1 LVEKLN
7 FGLTGVVPT
16 GVQVIDLD
24 ETEDVFKHNGLVPE
38 GAEVI
43 DVESFEEKFL
53 AEFEAEQALP
63 ANPARA
69 TTSMRN
75 LPVTFPWV
83 TLENIKIRDSALKA
97 GKTVELTNGH
107 FLQLTKILKNS
118 VTKEIKLRGWL
129 LKRTRNIGGLLEQK
143 LNELCYVHEVLMDDS
158 RPMLEQSVHEVGFE
172 DVVET
177 RLVIRTN
184 WPFPAHRAIFE
195 SISDDMKANKKHAEK
210 HDRLVVRWKYITYYE
225 NAQEQAKTPVYQG
238 NTHKWELSPINE
250 DKCSSPEHHLSPDIQ
265 RLQWRGDTLPGGAH
279 NAPIIGGQTSGRNLE
294 RSHTLAASG
303 QKYTYGD
310 SCKNS
315 LNSSFNS
322 FADMS

>member
-1 LVEKLN
+1 VIDEKL
-7 FGLTGVVPT
+7 FVLTGVVPT

-24 ETEDVFKHNGLVPE
+24 ETEDIFKHNGLVPE
-38 GAEVI
+38 GVEVI

-69 TTSMRN
+69 TTSTRN

-107 FLQLTKILKNS
+107 FLQLTKILKNN

-158 RPMLEQSVHEVGFE
+158 RPMLEQSVHEVGVE
-172 DVVET
+172 DVVKT

-184 WPFPAHRAIFE
+184 WPLPAYRAIFE
-195 SISDDMKANKKHAEK
+195 SVSDDMEENKKHAEQ
-210 HDRLVVRWKYITYYE
+210 HDRLVVRWKYVTYFD
-225 NAQEQAKTPVYQG
+225 NAQEQARSPAYKG
-238 NTHKWELSPINE
+238 NTHKWELVPIEE
-250 DKCSSPEHHLSPDIQ
+250 DDCTSPEHYLSPTIQ
-265 RLQWRGDTLPGGAH
+265 QLQWRGDTSLGGAH
-279 NAPIIGGQTSGRNLE
+279 NAPARAQMPPRNHRHSQNLGA
-294 RSHTLAASG
+294 TG

-310 SCKNS
+310 SCKY
-315 LNSSFNS
+315 
-322 FADMS
+322 